1 MIQFQNAVYTSRDK
15 IQHSTTSVDIPWTD
29 AEMKALMQIFKNV
42 VQNDF
47 DKKYA
52 KSNSSISSKSLKNQK
67 I

>member
-1 MIQFQNAVYTSRDK
+1 MIQFQNAVHTSRDK
-15 IQHSTTSVDIPWTD
+15 MQHSTTSVDIPWTD

-52 KSNSSISSKSLKNQK
+52 KSNSSISSKSLKN
-67 I
+67 